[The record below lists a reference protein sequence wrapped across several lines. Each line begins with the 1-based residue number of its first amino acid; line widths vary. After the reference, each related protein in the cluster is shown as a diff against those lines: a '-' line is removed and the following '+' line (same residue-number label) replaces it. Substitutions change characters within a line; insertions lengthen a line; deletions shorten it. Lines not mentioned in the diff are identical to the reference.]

1 MVADKRF
8 RLAVSNDDKLW
19 LGNIVHLS
27 EISLNKDIDTERR
40 QKEGYA
46 AHFCLVGKGKGLASY
61 VRNQFEHSEDI
72 IEDNLQI
79 TKFTSEDVDSISC
92 YRSEGKSIP
101 ETAQQI
107 EALINLEKPT
117 VITG

>member
-1 MVADKRF
+1 M
-8 RLAVSNDDKLW
+8 
-19 LGNIVHLS
+19 
-27 EISLNKDIDTERR
+27 DTERR
-40 QKEGYA
+40 EKEGYT
-46 AHFCLVGKGKGLASY
+46 AHFCLVGKGKGLATY
-61 VRNQFEHSEDI
+61 VKDQFEQDEDI

-92 YRSEGKSIP
+92 YRSEGKGIP

>member
-27 EISLNKDIDTERR
+27 EISLGKDADTMQR
-40 QKEGYA
+40 QKEGFRS
-46 AHFCLVGKGKGLASY
+46 HFCLVGKGKGVATY
-61 VRNQFEHSEDI
+61 VRDQFEHSEDI
-72 IEDNLQI
+72 VEDNLQI
-79 TKFTSEDVDSISC
+79 TKFTSEEVDSISC

-101 ETAQQI
+101 DTAQKI
-107 EALINLEKPT
+107 GALVNLKKPT